1 MEVVGTLIK
10 SYISEFHYTEKYVSL
25 YQNNNYSIIIY
36 KEQNC
41 ISELSL
47 EFPKV
52 NFQSCYNKVQQAY
65 SITDKLIIVLVDK
78 RVSKSS
84 STFFS
89 FYHPVSGAKLDAE
102 NICRDDNIEVK
113 ESLKA
118 IMDKNDTYYQTK
130 TSLASQGINIF
141 DLNDPF
147 FIDICYDFDNP
158 LKKDIPLNDRIKDM
172 YPNVSLCDEGCQYK
186 GINLED
192 MTSTC
197 DCKFKDIAENAFD
210 NDLMDEAFGDVF
222 DFINSSNILVFKC
235 FKYIFKHFSRLIGVG
250 LL

>member
-1 MEVVGTLIK
+1 
-10 SYISEFHYTEKYVSL
+10 
-25 YQNNNYSIIIY
+25 
-36 KEQNC
+36 
-41 ISELSL
+41 
-47 EFPKV
+47 
-52 NFQSCYNKVQQAY
+52 
-65 SITDKLIIVLVDK
+65 
-78 RVSKSS
+78 
-84 STFFS
+84 
-89 FYHPVSGAKLDAE
+89 
-102 NICRDDNIEVK
+102 
-113 ESLKA
+113 
-118 IMDKNDTYYQTK
+118 MDKNDIYYQTQ

-235 FKYIFKHFSRLIGVG
+235 FKYIFKHFSRSIGGWIALSLIIVHISMI
-250 LL
+250 LVYFLIESVKCSKYIFTLTKNYVSYISK